1 MNPSSLALKDIHLPA
16 HGVSIWPLAPLWWLL
31 IALGV
36 LGVLALVWY
45 VWKRPAQPHYQKND
59 IALQALADL
68 QTQYNQQPLELLRE
82 VSVLI
87 RRIALTRFGRHR
99 IAGLT
104 GTAWLEFLDKTSGQA
119 VFQQRYAAYVTA
131 SPYQANADLSDLQ
144 GFLQAVRH
152 WIQAPKGLDHV

>member
-1 MNPSSLALKDIHLPA
+1 MNPSNLVLKDIHLPA
-16 HGVSIWPLAPLWWLL
+16 NGVSLWPLAPVWWLVIL
-31 IALGV
+31 LLLLGV
-36 LGVLALVWY
+36 IALVWS
-45 VWKRPAQPHYQKND
+45 VWKRAAKPNYQKND

-82 VSVLI
+82 VSVLM

-104 GTAWLEFLDKTSGQA
+104 GQTWLEFLDKTSGQSA
-119 VFQQRYAAYVTA
+119 FQQHYAAYVTA
-131 SPYQANADLSDLQ
+131 NPYQAKADLSDLQ

-152 WIQAPKGLDHV
+152 WIQAPQGVNHV